1 MILFEPSGLM
11 IAHHQP
17 GYQADQRLR
26 PSCTEG
32 LQTRPTI
39 MTIEGEPFCNCAIT
53 TSGKILEVPG
63 RAIKT
68 ASDNV
73 R

>member
-1 MILFEPSGLM
+1 MILFEPRGLM
-11 IAHHQP
+11 IARHQP

-39 MTIEGEPFCNCAIT
+39 MTIEGEPFCNCCNNNLRKNPR
-53 TSGKILEVPG
+53 SSRKGS
-63 RAIKT
+63 KT
-68 ASDNV
+68 YF
-73 R
+73 